1 MKYIL
6 LILTF
11 FILLFSG
18 CSKALHV
25 EDSNYNEALKSFTNS
40 CQSKN
45 TKDIYGSLCDEA
57 KFTKNAKKFMKQNFI
72 MKKLKSSKKGLLTG
86 YYEASLKGSLTKH
99 DKYIYPIYGVPKD
112 LVTVRL
118 SKIYP
123 KLKGMRLRGR
133 VVNGELIPFY
143 ERSEIDKK
151 TLDADIICYV
161 DSKIDLFFLEVQGS
175 GRVSLD
181 NATTL
186 HVGYANQNGHPY
198 SSIGKY
204 LVSIGAISKKDI
216 SMQSITRWFKQN
228 PTRVDEVLNHNKS
241 VIFFQK
247 KNHASSGSLGLEL
260 TPNRSIAVDTR
271 YIKLGSMLYLK
282 AKTPK
287 KTIQKIVMAQDTGGA
302 IKGKVRADIFLGYG
316 KKAMNEAG
324 ELKADLQLW
333 LMLPR
338 EHK

>member
-6 LILTF
+6 LFLTF

-18 CSKALHV
+18 CSKTLDV
-25 EDSNYNEALKSFTNS
+25 KDNNYNKALNSFINS
-40 CQSKN
+40 CQTQK

-57 KFTKNAKKFMKQNFI
+57 KLTKNPRNFLKQKFTF
-72 MKKLKSSKKGLLTG
+72 KKLKSDKKALLTG
-86 YYEASLKGSLTKH
+86 YYEASLNGSITKH
-99 DKYIYPIYGVPKD
+99 DSFIYPIYEVPKG
-112 LVTVRL
+112 LVTVEL
-118 SKIYP
+118 SQQYP
-123 KLKGMRLRGR
+123 DLKGMRLRGR
-133 VVNGELIPFY
+133 VLNGKLIPFY
-143 ERSEIDKK
+143 TRSEINEKI
-151 TLDADIICYV
+151 LDAKVICYV

-181 NATTL
+181 DGNTL

-204 LVSIGAISKKDI
+204 LVSTGKISKENI
-216 SMQSITRWFKQN
+216 SLQSITKYFEDN
-228 PTRVDEVLNHNKS
+228 PNKIDEVLNQNKS

-247 KNHASSGSLGLEL
+247 RNHAASGSLGLEL

-271 YIKLGSMLYLK
+271 YVKLGTMLYLK
-282 AKTPK
+282 AKTSK

-316 KKAMNEAG
+316 KDAMNEAG
-324 ELKADLQLW
+324 ELKADLELW
-333 LMLPR
+333 IMLPK
-338 EHK
+338 EKN